1 MYLAKG
7 IKKMFRKQRSKR
19 NLLTMVPLLESRVTL
34 EYESSLDIGFLIIQ
48 RTNFVERLTIRFLK
62 QRAFRKIK
70 LDKFGRFSVKQMKD
84 RKTVQEISEAMI
96 EHFGEEAEPALPR
109 LVKFLEI
116 LEVHEWIIWEEEKNK

>member
-7 IKKMFRKQRSKR
+7 IKKMFRKQKSKR

-34 EYESSLDIGFLIIQ
+34 ECEPSLDIGFLIIQ
-48 RTNFVERLTIRFLK
+48 RNNFVERLTIRFLN
-62 QRAFRKIK
+62 QRAYRKIK
-70 LDKFGRFSVKQMKD
+70 LDKFGRFAVEQMED

-116 LEVHEWIIWEEEKNK
+116 LEVHEWIIWEEGK

>member
-7 IKKMFRKQRSKR
+7 IKKMFRKRKSKR

-70 LDKFGRFSVKQMKD
+70 LDKFGRFAVEQMEYH
-84 RKTVQEISEAMI
+84 KTVHEISEAMI

-116 LEVHEWIIWEEEKNK
+116 LEVHEWIIWGEGK

>member
-1 MYLAKG
+1 
-7 IKKMFRKQRSKR
+7 
-19 NLLTMVPLLESRVTL
+19 MVPLLESRVTL
-34 EYESSLDIGFLIIQ
+34 ECESSLDIGFLIIQ
-48 RTNFVERLTIRFLK
+48 RNNFVERLTIRFLN
-62 QRAFRKIK
+62 QRAYRKIK
-70 LDKFGRFSVKQMKD
+70 LDKFGRFAVEQMED

>member
-1 MYLAKG
+1 
-7 IKKMFRKQRSKR
+7 
-19 NLLTMVPLLESRVTL
+19 MVPLLESRVTL
-34 EYESSLDIGFLIIQ
+34 EYDSSSDSGLLIIQ

-70 LDKFGRFSVKQMKD
+70 LDKFGKFAVEQMD
-84 RKTVQEISEAMI
+84 HHKTVHEISEAMI

-116 LEVHEWIIWEEEKNK
+116 LEVHEWIVWEDGK

>member
-7 IKKMFRKQRSKR
+7 IKKMFRKQKSKR

-34 EYESSLDIGFLIIQ
+34 ECESSLDIGFLIIQ
-48 RTNFVERLTIRFLK
+48 RNNFVERLTIRFLK
-62 QRAFRKIK
+62 QLAFRKIK
-70 LDKFGRFSVKQMKD
+70 LDKFGTFAVQQMED

-116 LEVHEWIIWEEEKNK
+116 LEVHEWIIWEEGK

>member
-7 IKKMFRKQRSKR
+7 IKKMFRKQKSKR

-70 LDKFGRFSVKQMKD
+70 LDKFGTFAVQQMED

-116 LEVHEWIIWEEEKNK
+116 LEVHEWIIWEEGK

>member
-7 IKKMFRKQRSKR
+7 IKKMFRKKAKR

-70 LDKFGRFSVKQMKD
+70 LDKFGRFAVEQMED